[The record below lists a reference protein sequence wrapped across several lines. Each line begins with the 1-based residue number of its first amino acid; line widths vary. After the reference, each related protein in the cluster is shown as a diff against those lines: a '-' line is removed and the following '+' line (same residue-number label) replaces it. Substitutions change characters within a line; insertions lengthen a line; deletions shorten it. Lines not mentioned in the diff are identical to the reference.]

1 MQTGDGMVPRRKFD
15 CATLPPRP
23 DLSFERALWE
33 AGLHWVVGVDEAGRG
48 ALAGPVAAGAVVL
61 PWNLS
66 GLYERLHGVRDSKL
80 MKAESRELWAEAIK
94 DTAVAW
100 GVGLAS
106 AGEIDRMG
114 ILPATHLAIE
124 RALESLECKPEHILV
139 DYLRLPGVSTPQ
151 TALVKGDARSLSIA
165 SAAIL
170 AKTARDALM
179 REMDSAYPGYGF
191 ASHKGYATRRHR
203 QAIEAHGP
211 CEQHRRTFAPVAAK
225 LF

>member
-1 MQTGDGMVPRRKFD
+1 M
-15 CATLPPRP
+15 A
-23 DLSFERALWE
+23 
-33 AGLHWVVGVDEAGRG
+33 GVDEAGRG

-61 PWNLS
+61 PWDFP
-66 GLYERLHGVRDSKL
+66 GLYNRLVGVRDSKL

-124 RALESLECKPEHILV
+124 RALDSVACKPEHILV
-139 DYLRLPGVSTPQ
+139 DYLRLPGDPTPQ

-179 REMDSAYPGYGF
+179 REMDRAYPGYGF
-191 ASHKGYATRRHR
+191 ARHKGYATWRHR